1 MLSSSST
8 LDKPADLNK
17 FLAVFVQSA
26 LVLLT
31 DSMPAKPS
39 GQTVKLDREK
49 TKKYTVLSI
58 FPEFLQDPT
67 EDTECILTTGNV
79 IQLVRVGSFSGH
91 FVLCPFTS
99 TAFYIRTVRK
109 SFNLLHFLFYLVK

>member
-31 DSMPAKPS
+31 DSMPAEPS
-39 GQTVKLDREK
+39 GQTVNLDREK

-58 FPEFLQDPT
+58 FPEFLQDAT

-79 IQLVRVGSFSGH
+79 IQLVRVGIFSGH
-91 FVLCPFTS
+91 FVS
-99 TAFYIRTVRK
+99 V
-109 SFNLLHFLFYLVK
+109 SFHFNSFLY

>member
-31 DSMPAKPS
+31 AEPS

-58 FPEFLQDPT
+58 FPEFLQDAT

-79 IQLVRVGSFSGH
+79 IQLVRVGIFSGH

-109 SFNLLHFLFYLVK
+109 PFHLLHFLFYVVK